1 MPDQHQE
8 LPTQSLERLSHDD
21 PSSDPRPISL
31 SLSRFDRDCTASVVF
46 SLQESNPTLAPWN
59 SIYIPK
65 HYRVPIPGQRQSSPG
80 ECDLVLKIFPR
91 LSLPNGDADVH
102 RSQDLISP
110 CEKCKAKK
118 RDIFQVVGPDPTIP
132 SPQRLFFSTGEIRLF
147 FKICCPPSHHLSG
160 QEDCGYILTFEL
172 HHGKR
177 VLMSE
182 TVRNAGSC
190 LVPEPIML
198 ENNAPMLKTPK
209 RKRSSSQSPE
219 SQEAAPDMNGVLP
232 RKRSTV
238 MSLTNLI
245 SDDPS
250 SPSTQTEN
258 SFAPPPPS
266 ADPSSP
272 TTAVVPLSPRS
283 YERER
288 EETSMRPRNKSLS
301 YDDHAPSS
309 WNYSAKEMRSGSEHA
324 EDIQA
329 KAPSF
334 TTSSSMSA
342 RVPAKA
348 AKRRQEP
355 PELSELG
362 IGQRASANLH
372 AAYVNG
378 QMKERSKAGLATDS
392 GMALADGTKSKNS
405 SSKPKP
411 SHTCPEPDCDKSFS
425 RLFNLRSHMRTHSKA
440 RPFVCSS
447 CNFAFSRRH
456 DRDRHAKKHLS
467 EKPYKCIV
475 CEATFVRQ
483 DALVRHL
490 RMDGVQNACMAAME
504 QRSLTLGENDSGYML
519 AAKQQAHDEQ
529 QQEDRRDADEKQN
542 GSHKA
547 PQDAPHQEP
556 VKGRHSSK
564 KGDDNA
570 QDNRAFAAI
579 EGNGVEDDERATADK
594 DGIRLLESI
603 QQAAA
608 LAHRDLAPSISG
620 TVKSEHGSE
629 RPFQS
634 KAFSRPPSPRH
645 DHSGLDAGYDAS
657 KQHAYAMSV
666 RHDRRPGSQEYPG
679 DERYN
684 SMHSSQ
690 PRSFYPSPSRSHS
703 RSHSQSQAYGG
714 GPVDHTAG
722 GYYDQ
727 ASPAFG
733 HPYHSAHS
741 KYQPVA
747 THGHP
752 SSYRGEGYAYSTESS
767 PSSGPLYHGRSHPQE
782 PRTFVDHHGADPY
795 GAHPDQ
801 AYGRIGEGS
810 GSGVQPWSGIGGAEV
825 HRDSLDLEADKS
837 IFDAAMGLL
846 HIRASHW

>member
-31 SLSRFDRDCTASVVF
+31 SLSRFNRDCTASVVF

-91 LSLPNGDADVH
+91 LSLPGGDAEVH
-102 RSQDLISP
+102 RSQDLITP

-118 RDIFQVVGPDPTIP
+118 RDIFQIVGPDPAIP

-147 FKICCPPSHHLSG
+147 FKICCPPSHHLGG
-160 QEDCGYILTFEL
+160 QEDCGYIVTFEL

-182 TVRNAGSC
+182 TVRNAGSS
-190 LVPEPIML
+190 LLPEPILL
-198 ENNAPMLKTPK
+198 ENNAPMFKATK
-209 RKRSSSQSPE
+209 RKRSSSVSSE
-219 SQEAAPDMNGVLP
+219 SLEAAPDMNGLLT

-250 SPSTQTEN
+250 SPSIQTEN
-258 SFAPPPPS
+258 SFAPAPAS
-266 ADPSSP
+266 VDPSSP

-288 EETSMRPRNKSLS
+288 EETGMRPRNKSLS

-309 WNYSAKEMRSGSEHA
+309 WNYNAKESHSGSDHA
-324 EDIQA
+324 EEGPA
-329 KAPSF
+329 KAPSS
-334 TTSSSMSA
+334 TAAIGMSTRA
-342 RVPAKA
+342 PPKA
-348 AKRRQEP
+348 VKRRQEP

-392 GMALADGTKSKNS
+392 GIALADGTKSKSS

-440 RPFVCSS
+440 RPFVCQS

-504 QRSLTLGENDSGYML
+504 QRSLTLGENDGGYML

-529 QQEDRRDADEKQN
+529 QQEDRRDASDKQN
-542 GSHKA
+542 GNHKA
-547 PQDAPHQEP
+547 QQDASHQEP
-556 VKGRHSSK
+556 VKSRHGSK
-564 KGDDNA
+564 SGDDHA
-570 QDNRAFAAI
+570 QDMRTFVTI
-579 EGNGVEDDERATADK
+579 EGSGVEDDEPATADK
-594 DGIRLLESI
+594 VGIRLLESI
-603 QQAAA
+603 QQGAA
-608 LAHRDLAPSISG
+608 LEYRDMAPSSS
-620 TVKSEHGSE
+620 VKSEHGSE
-629 RPFQS
+629 RPFQPRV
-634 KAFSRPPSPRH
+634 FSRPPSPRH
-645 DHSGLDAGYDAS
+645 DQSGVDAGYDAN
-657 KQHAYAMSV
+657 KQQSYVMSV
-666 RHDRRPGSQEYPG
+666 RHEGRPGSQEYPG

-684 SMHSSQ
+684 SVHSSQ

-714 GPVDHTAG
+714 AADHAAT

-752 SSYRGEGYAYSTESS
+752 YRGDGYAYSTESS

-782 PRTFVDHHGADPY
+782 PRTFADHHGPDPY
-795 GAHPDQ
+795 GTHPDP
-801 AYGRIGEGS
+801 AYGRIGEGA
-810 GSGVQPWSGIGGAEV
+810 GSGMQPWTGSGGAEV